1 MINTRSS
8 MQRYEIILDK
18 LQREKHVEVL
28 SLSQDLEVSAVT
40 IRKDLKALENKGML
54 FRTHG
59 GASLKKLYINDRPL
73 TEKEKIHI
81 EEKTEIAKAAS
92 NLIVENDSI
101 IIASGTTV
109 QALASA
115 IVPLGRLTVITSS
128 IKVVQELMRFDNV
141 DILQLGGYIRNSSLS
156 VIGNYATKILENI
169 SCSKLFLGVDGIDV
183 EHGFTTTSLEEAH
196 LNKSMMAAAQK
207 TIVLAD
213 SSKFGQKS
221 FAKICEVYD
230 VDEIITDSDLSDFI
244 VKQFEER
251 GVDITVVDVK

>member
-101 IIASGTTV
+101 IIASGTT
-109 QALASA
+109 
-115 IVPLGRLTVITSS
+115 G
-128 IKVVQELMRFDNV
+128 
-141 DILQLGGYIRNSSLS
+141 
-156 VIGNYATKILENI
+156 
-169 SCSKLFLGVDGIDV
+169 DG
-183 EHGFTTTSLEEAH
+183 
-196 LNKSMMAAAQK
+196 
-207 TIVLAD
+207 
-213 SSKFGQKS
+213 
-221 FAKICEVYD
+221 
-230 VDEIITDSDLSDFI
+230 
-244 VKQFEER
+244 
-251 GVDITVVDVK
+251 